1 MITISQA
8 FRHSYTKEF
17 GSHHVNNDG
26 SERYCIVYSV
36 YFNNENLQLV
46 NLEYNSSDNLYLLQ
60 SNRDNFDDFLP
71 QQRVKTK
78 KEAIAIITN
87 SYNNYLKKQENIIKP

>member
-36 YFNNENLQLV
+36 YFNNQNLPSI
-46 NLEYNSSDNLYLLQ
+46 NLEYNSSDNMYLIQ
-60 SNRDNFDDFLP
+60 SNRDYFDNFLP
-71 QQRVKTK
+71 NTRVKTK
-78 KEAIAIITN
+78 KQAIEIITN
-87 SYNNYLKKQENIIKP
+87 SYNNYLESI

>member
-17 GSHHVNNDG
+17 GSHHVNSNG

-36 YFNNENLQLV
+36 YFDNKNLPLV
-46 NLEYNSSDNLYLLQ
+46 NLEYNSSDNMYFIQ
-60 SNRDNFDDFLP
+60 SNRDYFDNFLP
-71 QQRVKTK
+71 NTRVETK
-78 KEAIAIITN
+78 KQAIDVITN
-87 SYNNYLKKQENIIKP
+87 SYNNYLETL